1 MAKDNKCKAC
11 GKDISYADC
20 FCPNCGYEQHIY
32 PEEMSDIIRNQVDN
46 YESLRLE
53 NWKSHV
59 HSPIAHL
66 LMLGVANRVFDIYP
80 GINTFGGSEIEGKS
94 NHQII
99 IKPGVIL
106 KPLHFTIEV
115 INDKFKFIDHIGDM
129 RLTSSPLQ
137 NQVHILKEK
146 LDLVFIE
153 KM

>member
-11 GKDISYADC
+11 GKEISYADC
-20 FCPNCGYEQHIY
+20 FCPHCGYEQHIY
-32 PEEMSDIIRNQVDN
+32 PDEMSAAIRDQLDD
-46 YESLRLE
+46 YERIRLE
-53 NWKSHV
+53 KWKD
-59 HSPIAHL
+59 HSRFPMAYL
-66 LMLGVANRVFDIYP
+66 LMLGVANRVFDLYQ
-80 GINTFGGSEIEGKS
+80 GINTFGGSAIEGNS

-115 INDKFKFIDHIGDM
+115 VGYKFNFIDHVGDM
-129 RLTSSPLQ
+129 RLSSSQLQ
-137 NQVHILKEK
+137 NQVHILKDK